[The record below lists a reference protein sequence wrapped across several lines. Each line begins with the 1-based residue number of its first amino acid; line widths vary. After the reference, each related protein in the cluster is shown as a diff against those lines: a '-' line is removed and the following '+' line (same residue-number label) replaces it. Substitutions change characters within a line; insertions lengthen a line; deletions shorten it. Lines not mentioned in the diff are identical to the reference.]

1 MEEACHHAIV
11 REEGDTALLGHRHG
25 GVVGAGW
32 ASPLGPSC
40 ERGKPFRHQE
50 LPSERDW
57 LLGCCSCGHRH
68 SGGCHLCNKI
78 HQERAIEDP
87 LRTSATA
94 KIDHKKNENKKYSS
108 SLYAD
113 GWVTCAA
120 AWADETKTASR
131 CQILEW
137 QKKSRKIPDPAHTV
151 ADADLLKASSIPW
164 ALHLG
169 SIMQGRAKDDTAV
182 SNADA
187 RHSQVFLWPVEG
199 MEQITVI
206 KFACMH

>member
-1 MEEACHHAIV
+1 V

-68 SGGCHLCNKI
+68 SCGCHLCNKI

-108 SLYAD
+108 SFCMQMV
-113 GWVTCAA
+113 GWPAPLHGQMKPRRRPDA
-120 AWADETKTASR
+120 KSSSD
-131 CQILEW
+131 
-137 QKKSRKIPDPAHTV
+137 KKRAEKSQTQHIPSPMLICSKHRAFHGH
-151 ADADLLKASSIPW
+151 SI
-164 ALHLG
+164 
-169 SIMQGRAKDDTAV
+169 
-182 SNADA
+182 
-187 RHSQVFLWPVEG
+187 
-199 MEQITVI
+199 
-206 KFACMH
+206 